1 MQFRITPQFF
11 AQALEQEK
19 PALRKMVGLV
29 DRLTFAEL
37 VRHKGVHWEKLSGL
51 ADPQT
56 GEPLYSLR
64 ITLSARA
71 TAVLIDGVVYLL
83 AIHVEHDQAY
93 RRQ

>member
-1 MQFRITPQFF
+1 M
-11 AQALEQEK
+11 A
-19 PALRKMVGLV
+19 GLV

-37 VRHKGVHWEKLSGL
+37 VRHQGIHLEKLSGL

-71 TAVLIDGVVYLL
+71 TAVLLNGVLYLL
-83 AIHVEHDQAY
+83 SIHTEHDQAY
-93 RRQ
+93 RQR